1 MEFVIVCDEQMDGN
15 LQSGGLRYALMDR
28 RSIFILFH
36 LPSYYPSTCRA
47 IILRFVYCHDF
58 RLTPICGL
66 VGIYLIRLLRLF
78 ISRCIIGT
86 RCHWQSIGRRL
97 IGLTFM
103 FIC

>member
-15 LQSGGLRYALMDR
+15 LQSGGLRYALMGR

-36 LPSYYPSTCRA
+36 LPSYYPSTCQA
-47 IILRFVYCHDF
+47 ILLQFVYCHDF

-66 VGIYLIRLLRLF
+66 VGIYLIRLLRQF

-86 RCHWQSIGRRL
+86 RCRWQSIDRRL